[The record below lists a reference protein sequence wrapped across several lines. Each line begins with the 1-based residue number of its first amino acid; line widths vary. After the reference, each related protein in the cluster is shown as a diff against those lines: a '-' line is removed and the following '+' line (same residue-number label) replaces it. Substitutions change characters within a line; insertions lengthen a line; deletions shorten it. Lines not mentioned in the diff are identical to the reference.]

1 MLKQMEVLY
10 QMRQNR
16 QSSLCSHQLKRH
28 KIYGL
33 LKLLFKCCCFREI
46 FSKRRSSID
55 IVQWDFKMIN
65 LWKIS
70 ALILNMVSATIVQ
83 SILEASFLKY
93 LMFYYG
99 LCKER
104 QNKGGLLLKKKK
116 KRYLPYWLRAMILL
130 NCLLVSAPLPNKEK
144 SCKSAW
150 AATEVDV
157 GDSMRLLE
165 FHWTWINHEIETS

>member
-1 MLKQMEVLY
+1 MFTEDTVSNRTQMLRKQKKKMIQNQFHHMLKQMEVLY

-116 KRYLPYWLRAMILL
+116 KDI
-130 NCLLVSAPLPNKEK
+130 CLTDSGPW
-144 SCKSAW
+144 SC
-150 AATEVDV
+150 
-157 GDSMRLLE
+157 
-165 FHWTWINHEIETS
+165 

>member
-1 MLKQMEVLY
+1 
-10 QMRQNR
+10 MRQNR

-116 KRYLPYWLRAMILL
+116 KIFALLTQGHDPAKLSISLSPSTKQREILQKCLSSNRSWCGRFDEAIGISL
-130 NCLLVSAPLPNKEK
+130 NMNQPWNWNKLVMK
-144 SCKSAW
+144 
-150 AATEVDV
+150 
-157 GDSMRLLE
+157 
-165 FHWTWINHEIETS
+165 